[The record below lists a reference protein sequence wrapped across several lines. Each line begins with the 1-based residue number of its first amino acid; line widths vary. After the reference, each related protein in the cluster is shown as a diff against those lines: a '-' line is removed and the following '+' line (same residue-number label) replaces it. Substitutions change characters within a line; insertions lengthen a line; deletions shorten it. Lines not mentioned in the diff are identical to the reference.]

1 MTQQRWKRRQ
11 EQHWQYAIEAELDR
25 RVRNQGGKMSE
36 QEAPTVD
43 AKTITYE
50 GTAEDLGR
58 VMGTKVPNGYCSIN
72 TVKSVRRELNAAQ
85 NKIKKLERKLE
96 ATEQKL
102 AEAGPNETQQQR
114 LNEARLTINTLTDI
128 IHEAMK

>member
-1 MTQQRWKRRQ
+1 
-11 EQHWQYAIEAELDR
+11 
-25 RVRNQGGKMSE
+25 MSE

-43 AKTITYE
+43 AQ
-50 GTAEDLGR
+50 A

-96 ATEQKL
+96 VAEQKL
-102 AEAGPNETQQQR
+102 DEAGPNETQQQR

-128 IHEAMK
+128 IHEALTNEVK